1 MKFDRLKP
9 EDLEE
14 LSPWDERSETF
25 SKSDTEARA
34 CARKSL
40 ELIRAK
46 LPRLTERQ
54 AEAITDLIVDA
65 YDFGWR
71 ECLTLTDLYNVD
83 VQKRRASRGVAVRLA
98 KEELQRQRIL
108 REFAESGE
116 KATRKTLA
124 KRLGVSLA
132 TVYRALPAKP
142 TTRVKPSR
150 RSS

>member
-1 MKFDRLKP
+1 MKPDRFKP

-14 LSPWDERSETF
+14 LSPWDERSEKF

-65 YDFGWR
+65 YDYGWR
-71 ECLTLTDLYNVD
+71 ECLTLTDLCGLD
-83 VQKRRASRGVAVRLA
+83 DQKRRASRGVAVRLA
-98 KEELQRQRIL
+98 KRRPGRRWQ
-108 REFAESGE
+108 SGSE
-116 KATRKTLA
+116 
-124 KRLGVSLA
+124 
-132 TVYRALPAKP
+132 YP
-142 TTRVKPSR
+142 
-150 RSS
+150 